1 MLLQDHSRMPRTT
14 SRRVRT
20 LAIAIAATL
29 AIIDLF
35 TIILLLSGAQKTVRL
50 GIRVIHPH
58 DVLGAAQVCVVLWG
72 IVVAL
77 GWRHRV
83 LRRAAI
89 VCMAGTILLT
99 ASIYSAGA
107 RQTFPTGDAALIES
121 YTLLATQGKLMVG
134 PYSRYGWHHPGPL
147 YFWIAA
153 PFYALANFKSAGLH
167 VAVQCINAS
176 SMIVVAWVAARFA
189 SPQLI
194 ATLFAASI
202 GYFWRAREILVSV
215 WNPHVPIVPTV
226 ALTVVCAAIAAGEV
240 TLIPLAAIFASFIA
254 QTYIGLLPYAAGL
267 SSIAIIA
274 VIATS
279 RRDHGV
285 WIDQKTSR
293 VLNLT
298 AWLLIIL
305 WSGPLAEEMAS
316 SPGNLTRLWHFF
328 GDAQAMPGTTD
339 ALVGKT
345 DALVAWGDNVAGIF
359 LPGFRFSSGS
369 RFIPSSAWWP
379 LLYSALLALLLVPAS
394 LVFRAKRHRF
404 DAAFAAILLV
414 ALLMGFWSITRIVG
428 MIPGYAVVWISAIG
442 VLAASAVCAAAIAF
456 FMSGSGS
463 ASRPAWAVNVTC
475 ITFAVAYLAIVS
487 RLPDNRHEKLS
498 RQERELSALFED
510 LRGYLEKSGI
520 RRPLFRIGPDMWA
533 VTAGLCLQL
542 QLAGRDFA
550 IDKQSIFLFTDE
562 FAADGTE
569 DALVTIAPRSVHSE
583 LVTRQDNTVV
593 ASAGSVQIDA
603 VPIIPYTER

>member
-1 MLLQDHSRMPRTT
+1 MPRTT
-14 SRRVRT
+14 PRRVRT
-20 LAIAIAATL
+20 LATAIAATL
-29 AIIDLF
+29 AIIDLSA
-35 TIILLLSGAQKTVRL
+35 IILLISGAQRTVRL
-50 GIRVIHPH
+50 GIRVVHPH

-89 VCMAGTILLT
+89 VCMTGTLLLT

-107 RQTFPTGDAALIES
+107 RRTFPTGDAALIES

-167 VAVQCINAS
+167 VAVQCINVS
-176 SMIVVAWVAARFA
+176 SIIAAAWVAARFA

-194 ATLFAASI
+194 VTLFATTVA
-202 GYFWRAREILVSV
+202 YFWRAREILVSV
-215 WNPHVPIVPTV
+215 WNPHVPIVPTI
-226 ALTVVCAAIAAGEV
+226 ALTVVCGAIAAGEV
-240 TLIPLAAIFASFIA
+240 TLIPLAATLASFIA

-285 WIDQKTSR
+285 WIDPKTSR

-305 WSGPLAEEMAS
+305 WSGPLADQMAN
-316 SPGNLTRLWHFF
+316 SPGNLTQLWNFF
-328 GDAQAMPGTTD
+328 GGPHTMPGTTE
-339 ALVGKT
+339 ALVSRT
-345 DALVAWGDNVAGIF
+345 DALVAWGDNVAATF
-359 LPGFRFSSGS
+359 LPGFRYSSGG
-369 RFIPSSAWWP
+369 RFIPGPAWWP
-379 LLYSALLALLLVPAS
+379 LLYAALLAVLLVPAS

-414 ALLMGFWSITRIVG
+414 ALIIAFWSITRIVG
-428 MIPGYAVVWISAIG
+428 MIPGYGIVWISAIG
-442 VLAASAVCAAAIAF
+442 MLATSAVFAAAIAF

-463 ASRPAWAVNVTC
+463 SSRPAWAVNAIC
-475 ITFAVAYLAIVS
+475 IGFAVAYLTTVS
-487 RLPDNRHEKLS
+487 RLPDTRYEKLS
-498 RQERELSALFED
+498 RQEREVSLLFED
-510 LRGYLEKSGI
+510 LQGYLEKSGI
-520 RRPLFRIGPDMWA
+520 RKPLFRIGPDMWA

-550 IDKQSIFLFTDE
+550 VDKQSMFLFTDAFE
-562 FAADGTE
+562 ADGTE
-569 DALVTIAPRSVHSE
+569 DALVTIAPRSIHSE
-583 LVTRQDNTVV
+583 LVTRQDNIVV

-603 VPIIPYTER
+603 VPITPYTER